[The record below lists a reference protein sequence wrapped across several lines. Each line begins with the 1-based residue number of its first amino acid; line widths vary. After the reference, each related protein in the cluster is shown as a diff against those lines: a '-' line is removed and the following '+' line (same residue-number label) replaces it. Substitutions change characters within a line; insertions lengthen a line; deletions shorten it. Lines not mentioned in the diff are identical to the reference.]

1 MPVLAALDNP
11 DDEPVDEIRGV
22 IDYGLDEGPPPLIH
36 WFVLLP

>member
-22 IDYGLDEGPPPLIH
+22 IDYGLDEGPPP
-36 WFVLLP
+36 FD